1 MMKSNKLAV
10 LAALLSLLVLA
21 SLFVVPAFAA
31 DAGSNDTT
39 TTAAAGETTTAE
51 PEDDDTTTTGSSTE
65 TTTTKTETT
74 TKNETTTGAD
84 DGKPTKNQ
92 IRGWI
97 NLGVGALILI
107 VLAVLCIKF
116 RKKLPGWFAALK
128 SECGKITWC
137 PKDKLK
143 KTTIVVVIIILA
155 ITATILVLDLA
166 FENGILLLG
175 DLVGKLAK

>member
-21 SLFVVPAFAA
+21 SLLVVPAFAA
-31 DAGSNDTT
+31 DAGSANDTT
-39 TTAAAGETTTAE
+39 TEATSTEVTTAD
-51 PEDDDTTTTGSSTE
+51 PEDDDTTTTTGSSTE
-65 TTTTKTETT
+65 TTTKSEGT
-74 TKNETTTGAD
+74 TKAD

-116 RKKLPGWFAALK
+116 RAKIPGWFAALK

-143 KTTIVVVIIILA
+143 KNTFVVVIIILA

-175 DLVGKLAK
+175 ELVGKLAK